1 MKVVLDDFIPCT
13 FDGFPAFTQ
22 NKGPELWVIF
32 LEKAWAKVH
41 GSYERIV
48 AGIVHQTMRDLT
60 GAPSYEY
67 LINDNI
73 STDSSKFNSADLFD
87 KISEAESKNWIVGA
101 STHVENEEQRK
112 LIEQLGLLGNHA
124 YSILRTSIVEDK
136 KGRIRQLLLLRNPW
150 GKFEWKGDWSFNSD
164 SWTPELRK

>member
-1 MKVVLDDFIPCT
+1 MRVVLDDFIPCT
-13 FDGFPAFTQ
+13 VDGYPAFTQ

-67 LINDNI
+67 IID
-73 STDSSKFNSADLFD
+73 DKREDKKKDAKELFD
-87 KISEAESKNWIVGA
+87 KISEAETKNYIIGA
-101 STHVENEEQRK
+101 STHVEDEQQR
-112 LIEQLGLLGNHA
+112 
-124 YSILRTSIVEDK
+124 
-136 KGRIRQLLLLRNPW
+136 
-150 GKFEWKGDWSFNSD
+150 
-164 SWTPELRK
+164 